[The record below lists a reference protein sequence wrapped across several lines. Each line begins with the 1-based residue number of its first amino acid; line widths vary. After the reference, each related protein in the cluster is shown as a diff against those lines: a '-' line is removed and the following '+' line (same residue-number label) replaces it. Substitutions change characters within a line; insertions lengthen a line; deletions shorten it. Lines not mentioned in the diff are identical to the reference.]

1 MTNFLLGHFFITLQM
16 GNINYDGKI
25 YEFDWYRILIL
36 LIGTPIIALSIFY
49 SHDWVWLH
57 EISAKITIPII
68 NLITGREN
76 YVYYNEYKPLE
87 PWVFQIISPEGL
99 QYGAIGME
107 TMCTGIQAIAIFVGV
122 ILMIPHNISKD
133 FTYEL
138 PSEMQFLKKLGTWI
152 KDIFNNNDNIWKR
165 KFLAIFWTSVV
176 FYIVNILRMVIQL
189 SLYKGTN
196 WDDLHYPISSAS
208 SFIAVACVL
217 LVHKFVPEFI
227 ISLMW
232 IGDEIKALISGTQKE
247 TTDNIAENDE
257 KALEIDE
264 KIEDPEHTKS

>member
-1 MTNFLLGHFFITLQM
+1 M
-16 GNINYDGKI
+16 GNINYDGDI
-25 YEFDWYRILIL
+25 FEFDWIRILIL
-36 LIGTPIIALSIFY
+36 LIGTPIIAFGIFY
-49 SHDWVWLH
+49 SHHWVWLH
-57 EISAKITIPII
+57 EISAKITVPIV
-68 NLITGREN
+68 NLVTGNANHVLFFEDVL
-76 YVYYNEYKPLE
+76 YE
-87 PWVFQIISPEGL
+87 PWAFEIVDANGVPV
-99 QYGAIGME
+99 ANRPIGME

-122 ILMIPHNISKD
+122 ILVIPHNVSKD
-133 FTYEL
+133 FSYNL
-138 PSEMQFLKKLGTWI
+138 PSEIPFFKKLGIWI
-152 KDIFNNNDNIWKR
+152 KEIFNNNDNIWKR
-165 KFLAIFWTSVV
+165 KMLAIFWTSVV

-189 SLYKGTN
+189 SLYNGTN